1 MATRK
6 ASRDKPLSLTGQFLL
21 AMPGMEDPR
30 FARTVI
36 FMVSHSDSGAMGFV
50 LNHPVT
56 SPTFGEVLE
65 EIGLKDE
72 AAILDKRDDAPPQI
86 FRGGPVEQG
95 RGFVIHSLDYGLATS
110 TRIDDLG
117 AITATQEILRSMAT
131 GHGPAHA
138 IMLLGYSGWGEGQLE
153 EELLRNGW
161 LTMPATRALLFDTP
175 QDELY
180 TAALHSMGVSEE
192 LLSGDA
198 GHA

>member
-1 MATRK
+1 MAAGK
-6 ASRDKPLSLTGQFLL
+6 ASSDKQLSLSGQLLL

-36 FMVSHSDSGAMGFV
+36 FVVSHSESGAMGFV

-72 AAILDKRDDAPPQI
+72 AATLAKLDEQPRI

-110 TRIDDLG
+110 TRIGDLG
-117 AITATQEILRSMAT
+117 AITATQEILRAMAT

-138 IMLLGYSGWGEGQLE
+138 IMLLGYSGWGGGQLE

-175 QDELY
+175 QEELY